1 MRFLTTPFIRLINP
15 ANRIVFT
22 SANRFPTIAYQCR
35 LFSYSGVRSTSKNYY
50 ELLEL
55 PTYAS
60 IKDIKRQ
67 FKSLSKKFHPDLNTH
82 LSEADKESNNE
93 KFVNIV
99 SAYDT
104 LKDIKKK
111 KQYDRSLKDNTGHL
125 ASNYNSAPSSQ
136 WHNEYYGEAKYYS
149 KSGSKY
155 TASGYNYTRHRVH
168 NFGDHGNNSTF
179 SGRHKNYGD
188 RYDVPHFNYDEHL
201 SKHLKFEQRI
211 INKQLSDEDRQAII
225 KQLSKTGDTSNI
237 SEELITKHLM
247 RQIHHSYNKTNNQ
260 NSFAPQATNLGT
272 NTKNPY
278 MYHGPHDEGDG
289 MMFRSLMFLGGLG
302 SICLLYNAL
311 S

>member
-1 MRFLTTPFIRLINP
+1 MRYLASSFIRLARPTSRTAFFPLIPCQYRFFSN
-15 ANRIVFT
+15 
-22 SANRFPTIAYQCR
+22 SANSLSP
-35 LFSYSGVRSTSKNYY
+35 KNYY

-55 PTYAS
+55 PTSAS

-67 FKSLSKKFHPDLNTH
+67 FKNLSKKFHPDLNTH
-82 LSEADKESNNE
+82 LSDSDKESNNE

-111 KQYDRSLKDNTGHL
+111 KQYDRTLKEQSGHL
-125 ASNYNSAPSSQ
+125 SSNFNSGPTQ

-155 TASGYNYTRHRVH
+155 TASGYNFTRHRVH
-168 NFGDHGNNSTF
+168 NFGDHANNSTF

-188 RYDVPHFNYDEHL
+188 RFDVPHFNYNEHL

-211 INKQLSDEDRQAII
+211 INRQLTDEDRQAII

-247 RQIHHSYNKTNNQ
+247 RQIHHSYNKNNNQ
-260 NSFAPQATNLGT
+260 NSFVPQSSNLGSS

-278 MYHGPHDEGDG
+278 MYHGPHDEGEG
-289 MMFRSLMFLGGLG
+289 VMFRSLMFLGGLG
-302 SICLLYNAL
+302 SIYLLYSSL